1 MTQWQ
6 SPACHA
12 SNPGRRISY
21 LCQLLRNRRC
31 ESFSPAK
38 DGLRQACRRTGR
50 GRCPRADL
58 HSAPGRSGHQACR
71 HYDRRARC
79 FAGSGQP
86 VGGVNPAPWTVS
98 PTKPGPDCALGTTTL
113 LGRNRGG
120 TPAGERA
127 RQRRAAQAAS
137 SWRDPHP
144 LVREVVPCVC
154 RRSASLFLRHCEEPT
169 GPARSGRPDDRLRDE
184 AIQNRTVAL
193 DCFASL
199 AMTAGIVGC
208 LTKLGRKGA
217 PRERIFVRI
226 LRRGGP
232 CGRPAAHAHRCA
244 TGTHE
249 GCPYDCKHDPRLDA
263 AA

>member
-98 PTKPGPDCALGTTTL
+98 PTKPGPDCALGTTNS
-113 LGRNRGG
+113 LGQEPWWNAGRRARPTAEGG
-120 TPAGERA
+120 ASRFFVARPAPAGAGGSTLRLPA
-127 RQRRAAQAAS
+127 FRFLIS
-137 SWRDPHP
+137 S
-144 LVREVVPCVC
+144 
-154 RRSASLFLRHCEEPT
+154 SLRGANGSGPKW
-169 GPARSGRPDDRLRDE
+169 PAR
-184 AIQNRTVAL
+184 
-193 DCFASL
+193 
-199 AMTAGIVGC
+199 
-208 LTKLGRKGA
+208 
-217 PRERIFVRI
+217 
-226 LRRGGP
+226 
-232 CGRPAAHAHRCA
+232 
-244 TGTHE
+244 
-249 GCPYDCKHDPRLDA
+249 
-263 AA
+263 